1 MERVG
6 VINEDGANSWKQ
18 MSARVE
24 SRWNELQQEDE
35 DFGDDVPDE
44 FLDPVMGTLMTDP
57 ARDYHKILKSK
68 LLIFYRFQL
77 FLMNQV
83 FVIS

>member
-57 ARDYHKILKSK
+57 ARDYHKILKFK
-68 LLIFYRFQL
+68 MLICKDFNCF
-77 FLMNQV
+77 
-83 FVIS
+83 